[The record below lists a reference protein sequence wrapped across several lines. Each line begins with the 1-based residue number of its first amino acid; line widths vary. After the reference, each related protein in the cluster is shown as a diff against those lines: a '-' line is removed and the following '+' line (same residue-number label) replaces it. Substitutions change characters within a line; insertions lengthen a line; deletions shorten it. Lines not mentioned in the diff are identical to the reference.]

1 MTAIT
6 ANDLKKKGVSVLD
19 PILKDEEEVVI
30 TVRGQSR
37 YVVMEMDA
45 YNHFRECELEAA
57 LLETKREMDAYNH
70 FRECELEAALLE
82 TKRDLSEGRH
92 VSENVADH
100 IRRITD
106 EL

>member
-57 LLETKREMDAYNH
+57 LLETKR
-70 FRECELEAALLE
+70 
-82 TKRDLSEGRH
+82 DLAEGRH
-92 VSENVADH
+92 VSENAADH
-100 IRRITD
+100 IRRFTD

>member
-1 MTAIT
+1 MTTIT

-30 TVRGQSR
+30 TVRGQNR
-37 YVVMEMDA
+37 YVVM
-45 YNHFRECELEAA
+45 
-57 LLETKREMDAYNH
+57 EMDAYNH

-100 IRRITD
+100 IQRITD